1 MTIQQEAH
9 MLIDNL
15 PDNSV
20 EYVVELLRNMKSS
33 FLNKSEDDTIT
44 ESVLAQRIGTAE
56 GKIQYPDDL
65 NKYDDELMEMFGDKI

>member
-9 MLIDNL
+9 MLIDNM
-15 PDNSV
+15 PDKSV

-44 ESVLAQRIGTAE
+44 ESVSTQRIGTAA
-56 GKIQYPDDL
+56 GIIQYPDDL
-65 NKYDDELMEMFGDKI
+65 NKYDDEIMEMFGDKI